1 MEGHHNTLIVYTLF
15 LKYGKTPS
23 GNACILKFLKLI
35 NKLVQVALRDDIQS
49 IIHLLEVFLG
59 YFVKEEADIIKQGFK
74 RYVAEV
80 HERSL
85 SWR

>member
-1 MEGHHNTLIVYTLF
+1 M
-15 LKYGKTPS
+15 
-23 GNACILKFLKLI
+23 
-35 NKLVQVALRDDIQS
+35 QVALRDDIQS

-74 RYVAEV
+74 RYAAEV

>member
-1 MEGHHNTLIVYTLF
+1 M
-15 LKYGKTPS
+15 
-23 GNACILKFLKLI
+23 
-35 NKLVQVALRDDIQS
+35 QVALRDDIQS